1 MKPTIDAPINCFVV
15 HLLLP
20 GPFPRAH
27 VHNCGASASLVYR
40 LMRFLLFTGA
50 QRFQVF
56 LHIRVAAVNLRVGIV
71 YLATMAPIPRPT
83 GVGPGVAPPK
93 PLARLCTLDHNT
105 ASLRVQRS
113 VASELAQPISPVSR
127 SSVVARAAP
136 SASEAVSA
144 IDAVVKQQAPH
155 DSLLK
160 QGTASAW
167 EMLDK
172 VRPSRP
178 EYPPPAFVDRPCS
191 SHLLHPHAAQTSL
204 SCSKFHYACCLKLL
218 QAGGVT

>member
-1 MKPTIDAPINCFVV
+1 
-15 HLLLP
+15 
-20 GPFPRAH
+20 
-27 VHNCGASASLVYR
+27 
-40 LMRFLLFTGA
+40 MRFFLFTGA
-50 QRFQVF
+50 QKFQVF
-56 LHIRVAAVNLRVGIV
+56 LHIRVAAVNLRAGIV
-71 YLATMAPIPRPT
+71 YFATMAPIPRPT
-83 GVGPGVAPPK
+83 SVGPGVAPPK
-93 PLARLCTLDHNT
+93 PLARLSTLDHNA

-136 SASEAVSA
+136 SASEAVAA

-178 EYPPPAFVDRPCS
+178 EYPPSAFVDRPCS
-191 SHLLHPHAAQTSL
+191 PHLLHSHVAQTSL
-204 SCSKFHYACCLKLL
+204 SCSKLPDARCPRLL
-218 QAGGVT
+218 QAGGAT